1 MPRQTMLILRGIAG
15 NYDGINWPRGAL
27 YEQPALDYA
36 QRRGYAGRVLD
47 VAGKADENSAQTV
60 MALTEFRR
68 DQTIAAFYGFSGGG
82 YNVKH
87 ILDKLTPEERDRVQ
101 LVVVLGAPLNK
112 ASKYEA
118 SQYKGGHW
126 ELVYRLDPPKAAGG
140 HMGGP
145 AALLKDTPAGRYR
158 DRPDV
163 EDD

>member
-15 NYDGINWPRGAL
+15 NYDGIDWPRGAL

-36 QRRGYAGRVLD
+36 QRRRYAGRVLD

-68 DQTIAAFYGFSGGG
+68 DPTVAAFYGFSGGG

-112 ASKYEA
+112 PSKY
-118 SQYKGGHW
+118 G
-126 ELVYRLDPPKAAGG
+126 ELVYRLDPPKSAGG

-158 DRPDV
+158 DRPDG